1 MVIGTPGRVLA
12 MLDAGYID
20 PSALRTLVLDE
31 ADTLLNMGFEE
42 EARRILPLPTAH
54 CLLCPLPTAYCACCL
69 LPTAYCLLPT
79 AHCPLLTNPHP
90 HPHQVHRIIKH
101 LPSSSS
107 GGDALRRQTLLFSA
121 TWPAKVETPLARAL
135 ARGLALKMNP
145 SPSPWPNCGGA
156 VVISDW

>member
-54 CLLCPLPTAYCACCL
+54 CLLCLLPLPTAYYL

-79 AHCPLLTNPHP
+79 TYYQA
-90 HPHQVHRIIKH
+90 QG
-101 LPSSSS
+101 S
-107 GGDALRRQTLLFSA
+107 
-121 TWPAKVETPLARAL
+121 LAAYYFTTY
-135 ARGLALKMNP
+135 
-145 SPSPWPNCGGA
+145 
-156 VVISDW
+156 

>member
-54 CLLCPLPTAYCACCL
+54 CWSCS
-69 LPTAYCLLPT
+69 
-79 AHCPLLTNPHP
+79 
-90 HPHQVHRIIKH
+90 HRWRGSRVSSTQPCTTDTTR
-101 LPSSSS
+101 PS
-107 GGDALRRQTLLFSA
+107 
-121 TWPAKVETPLARAL
+121 
-135 ARGLALKMNP
+135 
-145 SPSPWPNCGGA
+145 GA
-156 VVISDW
+156 

>member
-42 EARRILPLPTAH
+42 EVRRILLLPPPASCLLPTAD
-54 CLLCPLPTAYCACCL
+54 CR

-79 AHCPLLTNPHP
+79 T
-90 HPHQVHRIIKH
+90 
-101 LPSSSS
+101 
-107 GGDALRRQTLLFSA
+107 DY
-121 TWPAKVETPLARAL
+121 
-135 ARGLALKMNP
+135 
-145 SPSPWPNCGGA
+145 
-156 VVISDW
+156 

>member
-42 EARRILPLPTAH
+42 EVRRILLLPPASCLLPTAD
-54 CLLCPLPTAYCACCL
+54 CR
-69 LPTAYCLLPT
+69 LPTAYCLLP
-79 AHCPLLTNPHP
+79 TNPHP

-121 TWPAKVETPLARAL
+121 TWPAKVETPLALAL
-135 ARGLALKMNP
+135 ALALTLALILALALALNPGP
-145 SPSPWPNCGGA
+145 SPGPNWRW
-156 VVISDW
+156 VVVSRN

>member
-79 AHCPLLTNPHP
+79 AYCLLPT
-90 HPHQVHRIIKH
+90 
-101 LPSSSS
+101 
-107 GGDALRRQTLLFSA
+107 AYYQTQRS
-121 TWPAKVETPLARAL
+121 LAAYYFTTY
-135 ARGLALKMNP
+135 
-145 SPSPWPNCGGA
+145 
-156 VVISDW
+156 

>member
-1 MVIGTPGRVLA
+1 MARASWRSPAAPSPGNNGTPLLRGYTWSSVRRRVLA

-42 EARRILPLPTAH
+42 E
-54 CLLCPLPTAYCACCL
+54 
-69 LPTAYCLLPT
+69 
-79 AHCPLLTNPHP
+79 
-90 HPHQVHRIIKH
+90 VHRIIKQ

-121 TWPAKVETPLARAL
+121 TWPTKVEALSARVQS
-135 ARGLALKMNP
+135 RPQIISDGDGDGDGD
-145 SPSPWPNCGGA
+145 GGA
-156 VVISDW
+156 AAAQ